1 MSDDNRGIERRLNVD
16 FVMSACALL
25 ISAVACAASIYQLH
39 NAAILMSAQTWPYVT
54 IGWHIGTDES
64 EIVVANDGQ
73 GSAIFHGTVL
83 RIDNRPQHDVL
94 TALRGIVSGSTGVVQ
109 MDALVRGVVL
119 RPGQSLRLI
128 GVHGAGWD
136 KQLRE
141 AKSRIAVDLCY
152 CSILDRCWTSAIDE
166 LPKEV
171 AHCDESSNLTMPDL
185 NDATTPGETGGN

>member
-1 MSDDNRGIERRLNVD
+1 MSDDNRGIERPLNVD

-25 ISAVACAASIYQLH
+25 ISAVACATSIYQLH

-54 IGWHIGTDES
+54 VGWHIGNDES
-64 EIVVANDGQ
+64 EIVVVNDGQ
-73 GSAIFHGTVL
+73 GSAIFHGTVFRL
-83 RIDNRPQHDVL
+83 DNRAQHDVL
-94 TALRGIVSGSTGVVQ
+94 SALRQIVNGSTGVVQ

-128 GVHGAGWD
+128 GVRGAGWD
-136 KQLRE
+136 KQLRD
-141 AKSRIAVDLCY
+141 AKSRIVVDLCY

-171 AHCDESSNLTMPDL
+171 ARCDESSNLTMPDL
-185 NDATTPGETGGN
+185 KVAITPGETDGD